1 MYWNFPLDVLWLLA
15 GVSLLLREMFVG
27 PIALNTGLTP
37 AKPYGVWFPQMPF
50 WPNPRWFLLILAFF
64 PPLDVGQILV
74 LLPAE
79 GRATAK
85 ISFCS
90 APAWQFLSQTVAGSA
105 TQYWA
110 GRSSRYPR
118 TPWCQITHPKLL
130 APSQT
135 ITRPELPSCEI
146 RTLPEG
152 SQRSVPFLK
161 GPSTKY

>member
-15 GVSLLLREMFVG
+15 GVSLVLREMFVG

-37 AKPYGVWFPQMPF
+37 AKPCGVWFTIAI
-50 WPNPRWFLLILAFF
+50 WTKPRLALAHLRIFSSPRCWSNLGLVTSGGTSHCKNFLLFSSCL
-64 PPLDVGQILV
+64 
-74 LLPAE
+74 
-79 GRATAK
+79 TT
-85 ISFCS
+85 
-90 APAWQFLSQTVAGSA
+90 LSQTVAGSA

-110 GRSSRYPR
+110 GRSTRYTR

-146 RTLPEG
+146 RTHPEG
-152 SQRSVPFLK
+152 SQRSVY
-161 GPSTKY
+161 S